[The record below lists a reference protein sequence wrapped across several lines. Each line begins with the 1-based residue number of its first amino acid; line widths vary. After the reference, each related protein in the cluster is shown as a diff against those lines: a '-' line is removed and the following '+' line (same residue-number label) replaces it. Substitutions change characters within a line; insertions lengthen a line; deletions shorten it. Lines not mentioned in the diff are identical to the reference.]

1 MSDFHL
7 FTIQN
12 LILLFIECIVC
23 NTDILETPYV
33 KALGKLDSIYLW
45 LLLVLHCFS
54 KSRTFNLALIL
65 TFTVLTNM
73 TNVYVRMYT
82 TDSAFNISAKF
93 VWNNVNIIP

>member
-33 KALGKLDSIYLW
+33 KALGKLDSIYL
-45 LLLVLHCFS
+45 
-54 KSRTFNLALIL
+54 
-65 TFTVLTNM
+65 
-73 TNVYVRMYT
+73 
-82 TDSAFNISAKF
+82 
-93 VWNNVNIIP
+93 